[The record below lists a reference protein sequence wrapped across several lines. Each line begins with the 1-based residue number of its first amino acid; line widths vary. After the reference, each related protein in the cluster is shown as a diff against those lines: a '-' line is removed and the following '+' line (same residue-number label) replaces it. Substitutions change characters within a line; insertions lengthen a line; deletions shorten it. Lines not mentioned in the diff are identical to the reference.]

1 MSPAAKKIPRVAFL
15 FTSSR
20 EEIVSGV
27 QTGEDADTALH
38 GFNHIPGATYFT
50 IFPKSMRSVVFV
62 PRLLQYDF
70 VIAQDNLLLGY
81 FVSLL
86 SRAFRLRTRW
96 LYIAISSST
105 LIRRHSAHPVR
116 LFLLKK
122 FWASY
127 TRIICISSEQRE
139 DFIRLGIPSKSLV
152 FLPLG
157 IDESF
162 FKLTDTSLEED
173 FIVSVGRDMGR
184 DYGTLFEAAE
194 RTKHAFIVVAMEK
207 NIPSDRPIPSNVE
220 VRYNRSLAEIRELY
234 VRARLVVIASKD
246 SLVPDGSDCSGQTVI
261 MDALGAG
268 KAVIATERSWITDYF
283 VPNQDLVVVPPND
296 PEALAEA
303 IDSLSNDAPRRQ
315 RLAASGRSKV
325 LAHYTT
331 KKFAESLQKLME
343 TVL

>member
-1 MSPAAKKIPRVAFL
+1 MSSVNKIPRVAFL

-20 EEIVSGV
+20 EEIISGV
-27 QTGEDADTALH
+27 QTGRDADTALH
-38 GFNHIPGATYFT
+38 GFNHILGAAYFT
-50 IFPKSMRSVVFV
+50 IFPKSIRSVVFV

-127 TRIICISSEQRE
+127 PRIICISSEQRE
-139 DFIRLGIPSKSLV
+139 DFIRLGIPPERLI

-157 IDESF
+157 IDENF
-162 FKLTDTSLEED
+162 FKPTDTSLEED
-173 FIVSVGRDMGR
+173 LVVSIGRDMGR
-184 DYGTLFEAAE
+184 DYSTLFEAAE
-194 RTKHAFIVVAMEK
+194 RTNHAFMVVAEKK
-207 NIPSDRPIPSNVE
+207 NIPSDRPIPANVS
-220 VRYNRSLAEIRELY
+220 VQYHRSLAEIRDLY
-234 VRARLVVIASKD
+234 ARARLAVIASKG

-261 MDALGAG
+261 MDALAAG

-283 VPNQDLVVVPPND
+283 VPDQDLVVVPPND
-296 PEALAEA
+296 PEALAKA
-303 IDSLSNDAPRRQ
+303 IDALCKDAPRRE

-325 LAHYTT
+325 MAHYTT

-343 TVL
+343 TNP

>member
-1 MSPAAKKIPRVAFL
+1 M
-15 FTSSR
+15 
-20 EEIVSGV
+20 
-27 QTGEDADTALH
+27 
-38 GFNHIPGATYFT
+38 
-50 IFPKSMRSVVFV
+50 FV
-62 PRLLQYDF
+62 PWLLQYDF

-86 SRAFRLRTRW
+86 SRAFRFRTRW

-105 LIRRHSAHPVR
+105 LIRRHNVHPIR

-139 DFIRLGIPSKSLV
+139 DFIRLGIVRERLV

-157 IDESF
+157 IDENF
-162 FKLTDTSLEED
+162 FKPTDASLEED
-173 FIVSVGRDMGR
+173 LIVSVGRDMGR
-184 DYGTLFEAAE
+184 DYSILFEAAE
-194 RTKHAFIVVAMEK
+194 CTKHSFIVVAEKK
-207 NIPSDRPIPSNVE
+207 NIPSDRPIPANVS
-220 VRYNRSLAEIRELY
+220 VQYHRSLAEIRKLY
-234 VRARLVVIASKD
+234 ARACLVVVPSRD

-261 MDALGAG
+261 MDALAAG

-283 VPNQDLVVVPPND
+283 VPDQDLVVVPSND
-296 PEALAEA
+296 SGALAKA
-303 IDSLSNDAPRRQ
+303 IDSLCEDASRRE

>member
-1 MSPAAKKIPRVAFL
+1 MSRV
-15 FTSSR
+15 R
-20 EEIVSGV
+20 VE
-27 QTGEDADTALH
+27 QDADTALH
-38 GFNHIPGATYFT
+38 GFNHIPGAAYFT
-50 IFPKSMRSVVFV
+50 VFPKSIRSVMFV

-81 FVSLL
+81 TVSLL
-86 SRAFRLRTRW
+86 ARTFRLRTRW
-96 LYIAISSST
+96 LYIAIHSST

-127 TRIICISSEQRE
+127 ARIICISSEQKE
-139 DFIRLGIPSKSLV
+139 DFIRLGIPPERLV

-162 FKLTDTSLEED
+162 FKSTDTSLEED
-173 FIVSVGRDMGR
+173 LVVSVGRDMGR
-184 DYGTLFEAAE
+184 DYAALFGAAE

-207 NIPSDRPIPSNVE
+207 NIPSGRPIPSNVE
-220 VRYNRSLAEIRELY
+220 VRYNRSLTEIRDLY
-234 VRARLVVIASKD
+234 ARARLVVIASKD
-246 SLVPDGSDCSGQTVI
+246 SQMSDGSDCSGQTVI
-261 MDALGAG
+261 LDALAAG

-296 PEALAEA
+296 PEALAKA
-303 IDSLSNDAPRRQ
+303 IDSLCDDAPRRK

-325 LAHYTT
+325 IAEYTT
-331 KKFAESLQKLME
+331 KKFAEALEKLME
-343 TVL
+343 SVP